1 MRLPYADESD
11 VGVDVT
17 THGRDAGRKLT
28 TFDLTNLV
36 IGSIIGADIYIAT
49 AIGSRLIGPASLI
62 VWVAAGAV
70 ALTIALSFSYCAMLH
85 PKVGGPYAYVN
96 AVAGPFAGFMAGW
109 ALLLA
114 EWLSLSVFPVA
125 FVQYLTALMPGV
137 EPMGQV
143 GLKALFIGI
152 VMVTNIVGIKA
163 AGRANDVLTIV
174 KLTPLALI
182 IVGGIACAAV
192 QPNAAASHL
201 TPFMTGGTA
210 DVGQALVL
218 IFWAF
223 AGFELST
230 LPADEVDRPESSI
243 PRAIGTGMLVV
254 TAFYLLTNMA
264 VVISLDQSSLAAS
277 SSPLM
282 DAAAS
287 IFSFLGGAS
296 SAVVLFVG
304 AAALLS
310 ILGADESGTLGT
322 SRLAYAMSI
331 DGYLPHVLAR
341 LHPRFGTP
349 YLSVIAIGVTAFI
362 ASLLG
367 GIPALINSAV
377 LLLGLVYLVTC
388 ISAMVLLRRSPGRSS
403 SLRGR
408 RVIPV
413 AGAALSIMLILLVS
427 ADVMLIG
434 LVLLAIGVPVYVLFS
449 PKKELTELKEMF
461 LSREERE
468 RWAHHQMERFLALPL
483 HRIGTYLRD
492 KGDH

>member
-1 MRLPYADESD
+1 
-11 VGVDVT
+11 
-17 THGRDAGRKLT
+17 
-28 TFDLTNLV
+28 
-36 IGSIIGADIYIAT
+36 
-49 AIGSRLIGPASLI
+49 
-62 VWVAAGAV
+62 
-70 ALTIALSFSYCAMLH
+70 
-85 PKVGGPYAYVN
+85 
-96 AVAGPFAGFMAGW
+96 
-109 ALLLA
+109 
-114 EWLSLSVFPVA
+114 
-125 FVQYLTALMPGV
+125 
-137 EPMGQV
+137 MGQV

-182 IVGGIACAAV
+182 IVGGIAYAAV

-413 AGAALSIMLILLVS
+413 AGGGAVHHVDPARQRRRHADRPGPPGDRRARLRAVLAEEGAYGAEGDVPIKGGEGEMGAPPDGAIPRPSASPHRHISPRQGRPLISGACHDRAMPELPEVETFKRYIERTSLRRPMVHLDVRNDLIIRGIQRMDLIDAVEGGELLSARRHGKWLFLELSGGRLAHLAFRHDRAAGVLRRRVRATIRQGAVPLPTWR
-427 ADVMLIG
+427 AG
-434 LVLLAIGVPVYVLFS
+434 L
-449 PKKELTELKEMF
+449 
-461 LSREERE
+461 R
-468 RWAHHQMERFLALPL
+468 
-483 HRIGTYLRD
+483 
-492 KGDH
+492 

>member
-1 MRLPYADESD
+1 
-11 VGVDVT
+11 
-17 THGRDAGRKLT
+17 
-28 TFDLTNLV
+28 
-36 IGSIIGADIYIAT
+36 
-49 AIGSRLIGPASLI
+49 
-62 VWVAAGAV
+62 
-70 ALTIALSFSYCAMLH
+70 
-85 PKVGGPYAYVN
+85 
-96 AVAGPFAGFMAGW
+96 
-109 ALLLA
+109 
-114 EWLSLSVFPVA
+114 
-125 FVQYLTALMPGV
+125 
-137 EPMGQV
+137 
-143 GLKALFIGI
+143 
-152 VMVTNIVGIKA
+152 
-163 AGRANDVLTIV
+163 
-174 KLTPLALI
+174 
-182 IVGGIACAAV
+182 
-192 QPNAAASHL
+192 
-201 TPFMTGGTA
+201 MTGGTA